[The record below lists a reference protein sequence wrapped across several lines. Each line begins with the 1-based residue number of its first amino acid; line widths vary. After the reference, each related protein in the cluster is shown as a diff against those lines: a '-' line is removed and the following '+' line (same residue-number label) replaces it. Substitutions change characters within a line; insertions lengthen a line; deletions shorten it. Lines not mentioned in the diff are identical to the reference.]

1 MTLLRRATTTKVAAL
16 GSIATLG
23 CLALTGCGSSSLGG
37 SSSTATS
44 GASSTAPAGSST
56 ATLDSALAAKVPAA
70 VKSRG
75 TLTIGS
81 DSSYAPNEFLGSD
94 GKTVQGMDVD
104 LFTAVAT
111 TLGLKVNFQSAGFDT
126 IILGVNSG
134 KYSAGVSSFT
144 INAAREKQANMVSYF
159 SAGTQWAVKKG
170 NPKKVDIAN
179 ACGLNVGVQK
189 GTVEIDDLTARSK
202 KCTSAGKKP
211 INQVVEELQSKV
223 TADLISGKVDA
234 MTADSPI
241 TLYAIKQTS
250 GQLQT
255 AGALYGTAPYGFVVP
270 KTQTAFA
277 DAISSALQALD
288 KSGVYKNILAKWG
301 NTSGAV
307 TSFAVNP
314 SVS

>member
-1 MTLLRRATTTKVAAL
+1 MTLLRHAATTKVAAL

-37 SSSTATS
+37 SSSS
-44 GASSTAPAGSST
+44 APAGSSSKAPSGPST

-70 VKSRG
+70 VKSKG

-81 DSSYAPNEFLGSD
+81 DASYAPNEFLGSD

-111 TLGLKVNFQSAGFDT
+111 TLGLKVDFQNASFDT

-134 KYSAGVSSFT
+134 KYDAGVSSFT
-144 INAAREKQANMVSYF
+144 INADREKQVNMVSYF

-170 NPKKVDIAN
+170 NPKKVDIDN

-202 KCTSAGKKP
+202 KCTTSGKKA
-211 INQVVEELQSKV
+211 INQIVEEQQSKV

-234 MTADSPI
+234 MSADSPI

-270 KTQTAFA
+270 KTQTELAT
-277 DAISSALQALD
+277 AISGALQVLD
-288 KSGVYKNILAKWG
+288 KSGVYKNILAKWA
-301 NTSGAV
+301 TPAV
-307 TSFAVNP
+307 R
-314 SVS
+314 